1 MNTGDK
7 TIDDYLALPDEV
19 RVELID
25 GVFYDMAAPN
35 SPHGMIAE
43 NIWKALDNF
52 VDENGWACGPRLAPA
67 DVSWDLGW
75 KMRSGF

>member
-25 GVFYDMAAPN
+25 GVFYD
-35 SPHGMIAE
+35 I
-43 NIWKALDNF
+43 L
-52 VDENGWACGPRLAPA
+52 
-67 DVSWDLGW
+67 
-75 KMRSGF
+75 